1 MSEFTL
7 DDAVTLLLQLEPEDR
22 DEFARIR
29 EALADLA
36 FGNKVPIA
44 IQPTV
49 AKAVRV
55 LKPLAD
61 GSAADPAATFAEVCA
76 LLELAMDAGVCAPAP
91 VKAPAAATPSAAP
104 QPAVDGPDP
113 TDVLPLDVDLDL
125 LRDFL
130 VESRDCISGSEAAL
144 LALEHTPDDIE
155 AVNTVFRAFH
165 TVKGTSAFI
174 GLVRMTSFAH

>member
-1 MSEFTL
+1 MSSEFTL

-49 AKAVRV
+49 ARAVRV

-61 GSAADPAATFAEVCA
+61 GTAPDPAAAFAEVCA
-76 LLELAMDAGVCAPAP
+76 LLEQAMDGPPAAAPAP
-91 VKAPAAATPSAAP
+91 PPP
-104 QPAVDGPDP
+104 P
-113 TDVLPLDVDLDL
+113 
-125 LRDFL
+125 
-130 VESRDCISGSEAAL
+130 
-144 LALEHTPDDIE
+144 
-155 AVNTVFRAFH
+155 
-165 TVKGTSAFI
+165 
-174 GLVRMTSFAH
+174 

>member
-1 MSEFTL
+1 MFSL

-22 DEFARIR
+22 DEIARLR

-36 FGNKVPIA
+36 FGNQMPIA
-44 IQPTV
+44 VQPAV

-55 LKPLAD
+55 LGPLAN
-61 GSAADPAATFAEVCA
+61 GTAADPVATFAEVSA
-76 LLELAMDAGVCAPAP
+76 ILEGVMNAISGIVAPAP
-91 VKAPAAATPSAAP
+91 KPEPATVAAANAGVVTEDPSLD
-104 QPAVDGPDP
+104 Q
-113 TDVLPLDVDLDL
+113 LPHDLDIEL

-130 VESRDCISGSEAAL
+130 IESRDCISGSEAAL
-144 LALEHTPDDIE
+144 LALEHSPDDIE

-174 GLVRMTSFAH
+174 GLTRMS